1 MLMPSRVEE
10 NKTPVNHHRGCSKQR
25 QTEDPSS
32 SYRRWGMRTLASST
46 ATLAARRQQASGLK
60 TLKEDL
66 PGGQVVGAPYFQGRE
81 HGFDSWL
88 GN

>member
-1 MLMPSRVEE
+1 
-10 NKTPVNHHRGCSKQR
+10 
-25 QTEDPSS
+25 
-32 SYRRWGMRTLASST
+32 MRTLASST
-46 ATLAARRQQASGLK
+46 AALAARRQQASGLK